1 MRRDQRSVPG
11 AGNGKADSG
20 NRQSL
25 TLIPE
30 FGDYRLAGALKA
42 CRPEKPKQD
51 SVKRSKPRN
60 TKSELRASPTEGEKQ
75 RATESTRKAIAK
87 PSASAAQLEAGS
99 SFNRSEAR
107 QMFNEAKRLYLRVGD
122 EVNHLRYEEWGIG
135 VVMEVMTSSVPG
147 GTCLA
152 RIRFQD
158 GQLRCFNNDLDNES
172 CCYYFGVRRYWNPTH
187 GVNAIRSKFFL
198 RG

>member
-1 MRRDQRSVPG
+1 
-11 AGNGKADSG
+11 
-20 NRQSL
+20 
-25 TLIPE
+25 
-30 FGDYRLAGALKA
+30 
-42 CRPEKPKQD
+42 
-51 SVKRSKPRN
+51 VKRSQK
-60 TKSELRASPTEGEKQ
+60 
-75 RATESTRKAIAK
+75 
-87 PSASAAQLEAGS
+87 SAATGKKFA
-99 SFNRSEAR
+99 RSQKNYTPEQEAR
-107 QMFNEAKRLYLRVGD
+107 SKAAVPPSRVNPASTINEIRTDESSIFMERKRLFLCVGD
-122 EVNHLRYEEWGIG
+122 EVTHLRYEEWGLG
-135 VVMEVMTSSVPG
+135 VVMECMTSSVPG